1 MCGPAASDWQE
12 KGRRRGRGRGEE
24 AWEGEGGGGA
34 DGMGEEALPAA
45 AVTWK
50 SGPARRASATG
61 GQVPPRS
68 VVGEEK
74 AVALKWKAPVRV
86 SATSNVA
93 SISGLLTVD
102 GVVLLAGDRV
112 LLLGQT

>member
-1 MCGPAASDWQE
+1 V
-12 KGRRRGRGRGEE
+12 
-24 AWEGEGGGGA
+24 EGA
-34 DGMGEEALPAA
+34 
-45 AVTWK
+45 
-50 SGPARRASATG
+50 
-61 GQVPPRS
+61 
-68 VVGEEK
+68 
-74 AVALKWKAPVRV
+74 VRV

>member
-1 MCGPAASDWQE
+1 
-12 KGRRRGRGRGEE
+12 
-24 AWEGEGGGGA
+24 
-34 DGMGEEALPAA
+34 MGEEALPAA